1 MTLLANKMGS
11 KEFGLSKTVNQHYNV
26 DSKVLNSNH
35 SVNVTALDLRFSPNL

>member
-1 MTLLANKMGS
+1 MTQFTNKMGS
-11 KEFGLSKTVNQHYNV
+11 KEFGLDKTVNQYYNV